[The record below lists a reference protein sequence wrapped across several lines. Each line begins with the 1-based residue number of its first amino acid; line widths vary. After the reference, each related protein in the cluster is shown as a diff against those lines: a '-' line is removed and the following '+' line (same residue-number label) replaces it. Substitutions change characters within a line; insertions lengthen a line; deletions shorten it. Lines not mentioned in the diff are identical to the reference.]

1 MGKQVAWAAVGV
13 TWTFVVTLAIMFV
26 INLIPGCKFRASD
39 EAQIVGMDEVELGEF
54 AQDFVWLDR
63 DLEGHYRTPHFKRH
77 YQLSRSRTRNGR
89 DASPRADVPMP
100 AIHEHMASVDHDHYH
115 PDSQGLGSSA
125 GEKEKRGGAAGD
137 RKDGASA
144 MTGGSEVSQTASE
157 VERSH
162 VPGLRMG
169 EPRAGATMALRDAS
183 PASWNEKA

>member
-13 TWTFVVTLAIMFV
+13 SWTFVVTLAIMFV

-89 DASPRADVPMP
+89 DASPRADMPMP
-100 AIHEHMASVDHDHYH
+100 AIQEQMGAHEHEHEYAQQGSV
-115 PDSQGLGSSA
+115 SV
-125 GEKEKRGGAAGD
+125 EKRGEKNQGE
-137 RKDGASA
+137 RASA
-144 MTGGSEVSQTASE
+144 SDVSQTASDM
-157 VERSH
+157 ERSQ

-169 EPRAGATMALRDAS
+169 EPRAGRR
-183 PASWNEKA
+183 WR